1 MLNSQMALRHA
12 RMIKQAPPQ
21 SRPMRCVR
29 EFVLSTY
36 LSVSFIPL
44 VDNGYV
50 EPTCLNV
57 DAGCSHSP
65 MDDAGDPV
73 MATKAEVPNLSG
85 QISIL
90 KRKAVFVG
98 TYSRV
103 YIGMYGAQKVIYT
116 NLL

>member
-1 MLNSQMALRHA
+1 MLNPQMTLRHVC
-12 RMIKQAPPQ
+12 MINTAPQTSPL
-21 SRPMRCVR
+21 RCVR
-29 EFVLSTY
+29 EFISSTY
-36 LSVSFIPL
+36 LIVSFMIS
-44 VDNGYV
+44 VDNGYI
-50 EPTCLNV
+50 EPTSLDV
-57 DAGCSHSP
+57 GVELSP

-73 MATKAEVPNLSG
+73 MVTKADVPNLSG